1 MNYLNKNTP
10 EGTRDLLY
18 SEAEL
23 YDDLT
28 RLFSK
33 NYEMS
38 GFRKVETPVIENYDL
53 ITAIDRSI
61 NQENL
66 YKLTDQYRPSSRSPS
81 GQYDADRSDR
91 GDEAQERGAA
101 AEAVLQSEYL
111 PDQHGL
117 FRETQRNIAER
128 HRAYRRIWSES

>member
-38 GFRKVETPVIENYDL
+38 GFRKV
-53 ITAIDRSI
+53 DRKSVG
-61 NQENL
+61 
-66 YKLTDQYRPSSRSPS
+66 R
-81 GQYDADRSDR
+81 
-91 GDEAQERGAA
+91 ER
-101 AEAVLQSEYL
+101 V
-111 PDQHGL
+111 
-117 FRETQRNIAER
+117 
-128 HRAYRRIWSES
+128 